1 MWGGSLELRSI
12 RKIIALSGV
21 ATDRFP
27 SRLTLRGKRDRGDLY
42 SYIGPRTENNLV
54 SRVQSINRVA
64 LSLLQAS
71 DQIHHRGRAISAL
84 LKIIG
89 GFNRIEFTF
98 RANDDLQAKLST
110 TQLLNRFRKANAE
123 HRGFSWDEREAGPLL
138 PKIVEIVNSSGPIK
152 LRVEVQPS
160 FSLIVKGDIKAMT
173 LLVSSG
179 LLTVEGAYIGNYSTT
194 DAYSLSEL
202 SSGQWHILSSLLFTA
217 ASVEDGTLLLVDEPE
232 NSLHPSWQQQY
243 LGLLNDMIEG
253 VKGVHVVVAT
263 HSPLVASSLPPGRCE
278 VVQIRQT
285 RGRLIARALPS
296 GPFGWTAD
304 EMLKDVFGL
313 SSSRSLEF
321 SQEMAGALRLFG
333 AGDRDNPKLVSA
345 VENLARLKEG
355 LPEDDLARSVIETLS
370 SVVLGGSSKG
380 EV

>member
-1 MWGGSLELRSI
+1 MKIRQFQAPNDSSFTPFKLRFSRPEKAEDNFFSILIGANGTRKSRTLRDIIDLASRMASREALEYGNKAGGLELWGGSLELRSI

-138 PKIVEIVNSSGPIK
+138 PK
-152 LRVEVQPS
+152 
-160 FSLIVKGDIKAMT
+160 
-173 LLVSSG
+173 
-179 LLTVEGAYIGNYSTT
+179 
-194 DAYSLSEL
+194 
-202 SSGQWHILSSLLFTA
+202 
-217 ASVEDGTLLLVDEPE
+217 
-232 NSLHPSWQQQY
+232 
-243 LGLLNDMIEG
+243 
-253 VKGVHVVVAT
+253 
-263 HSPLVASSLPPGRCE
+263 
-278 VVQIRQT
+278 
-285 RGRLIARALPS
+285 
-296 GPFGWTAD
+296 
-304 EMLKDVFGL
+304 
-313 SSSRSLEF
+313 SSRL
-321 SQEMAGALRLFG
+321 
-333 AGDRDNPKLVSA
+333 
-345 VENLARLKEG
+345 
-355 LPEDDLARSVIETLS
+355 
-370 SVVLGGSSKG
+370 
-380 EV
+380 